1 MKRGTYRNDIGYV
14 LSRDGDTVN
23 ILVAP
28 RERPYDNDRR
38 QILFDVGAAQRAG
51 CAVTVEQSADLRAGI
66 VTCRG
71 CVYHQGLLRRSFP
84 KQMLEV
90 VELPHPD
97 DLAFHALA
105 GIDSP
110 LIRRAILTF
119 SAQLWQKGDLVRVV
133 AGEFADTTGRILSVD
148 MQNRSTAINIHHDK
162 GSVEYSCPISHL
174 QHVHECGDWVKIFA
188 GSDKG
193 IEGCVVNH
201 VGENLVLAVRR
212 FGETVE
218 VRA

>member
-1 MKRGTYRNDIGYV
+1 MKQGTYRNDLGYV
-14 LSRDGDTVN
+14 LSQDGDTVN

-28 RERPYDNDRR
+28 RERPYNNDRQ
-38 QILFDVGAAQRAG
+38 QILFDVGAAQGAG

-71 CVYHQGLLRRSFP
+71 CVYHQGLLCHSFP

-110 LIRRAILTF
+110 LIRWAILTF
-119 SAQLWQKGDLVRVV
+119 SAQLWQKGDLV
-133 AGEFADTTGRILSVD
+133 LS
-148 MQNRSTAINIHHDK
+148 
-162 GSVEYSCPISHL
+162 P
-174 QHVHECGDWVKIFA
+174 
-188 GSDKG
+188 
-193 IEGCVVNH
+193 
-201 VGENLVLAVRR
+201 
-212 FGETVE
+212 
-218 VRA
+218 